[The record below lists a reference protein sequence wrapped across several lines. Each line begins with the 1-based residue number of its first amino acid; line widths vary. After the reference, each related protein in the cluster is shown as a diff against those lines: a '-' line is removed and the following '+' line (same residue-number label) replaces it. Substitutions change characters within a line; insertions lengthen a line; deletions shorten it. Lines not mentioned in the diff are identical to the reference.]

1 MNGMRAVGAVAG
13 IVLVLGALM
22 VFGQY
27 LNRST
32 GGASADVINLADL
45 PSQVVLSKDDYAT
58 ALQLID
64 SYKQAYDLPTKNG
77 LIDDL
82 KALLTAVAIRE

>member
-1 MNGMRAVGAVAG
+1 MNGIRAVGTVA
-13 IVLVLGALM
+13 GALM

-32 GGASADVINLADL
+32 SGASADVVNLDEL
-45 PSQVVLSKDDYAT
+45 PNQVVLSKDDYAT

-64 SYKQAYDLPTKNG
+64 SYKQVYDLPTKNG

-82 KALLTAVAIRE
+82 EALLTAVAIEKVKS

>member
-1 MNGMRAVGAVAG
+1 MRAVGAVAG